1 VRSVVLFQATQHPAG
16 AVETTS
22 SVALVASRVL
32 PDSLF
37 DSLLRTLCDTPGR
50 SVAQTR
56 QTGEYV
62 RQALTLPGKEGQSP
76 LNPKV
81 QGSIPCASTNI

>member
-1 VRSVVLFQATQHPAG
+1 MRSVVLFQATQHTAG
-16 AVETTS
+16 AVGNDLE
-22 SVALVASRVL
+22 VALVASRVL

-62 RQALTLPGKEGQSP
+62 RQALTLPDASW
-76 LNPKV
+76 
-81 QGSIPCASTNI
+81 QGRSISS